1 MSVYKVMLS
10 EIDWKVS
17 GFDLWMLTNFLSN
30 DMLYGRSLKVTTRK
44 IKKNS

>member
-1 MSVYKVMLS
+1 MLS

-30 DMLYGRSLKVTTRK
+30 DTLYGRSFKVTTRK